1 MTLAGVPG
9 KVFAGRL
16 SYIYP
21 YAEAKT
27 RSIKVRLEFDNPDR
41 SLRPDMFAEVS
52 IHAEERDE
60 SIIIPAEAVVRSGVR
75 NQVFV
80 VRSEGK
86 FEPREV
92 ELGLESGG
100 KVIVLSGV
108 EAGETVVTSAQFLI
122 DSESKLREATSKM
135 QDAASHEGHDMQD
148 ESEVQK

>member
-1 MTLAGVPG
+1 ML
-9 KVFAGRL
+9 K
-16 SYIYP
+16 
-21 YAEAKT
+21 
-27 RSIKVRLEFDNPDR
+27 
-41 SLRPDMFAEVS
+41 
-52 IHAEERDE
+52 
-60 SIIIPAEAVVRSGVR
+60 R